1 MLHPAY
7 AYLPADRLAALADQR
22 ELPLRASGAVLSV
35 DVVGFTRITEAFA
48 SALGA
53 RRGAES
59 LAELLN
65 QVYASLIACVEK
77 WHGIVVSF
85 SGDAMRCWFAGD
97 DGRGAV
103 ACAGQIQQ
111 SMQAIAIP
119 AAAPL
124 AVAVKAAI
132 VSGEV
137 QRFSLGDP
145 AIQLIDTLAGSL
157 LVRLADLEQ
166 IVQPGE
172 IIVDEPAALA
182 LAALVRPGPRRS
194 HPGSA
199 TVGIIVA
206 GLMAEFAAVGAP
218 IDVAG
223 VTAAAAVDV
232 QPWLLASIWER
243 LQRGMGDF
251 LTELRPV
258 VALFGQFAGAI
269 DVEDRAAVETLNRY
283 VAWVQGVITRYDGV
297 VLQITLGEKGNY
309 FYAAFGALQAHEDD
323 AVRAVC
329 AARDLQAPA
338 TDSPIGAGLRVGLAS
353 GIMRTGVYGSPAR
366 RTYGVLGD
374 AANLAARLMQHAQ
387 PGTILATQDVAAATA
402 DQAGWLILEPIMA
415 KGKRD
420 PLSVSRYSADRSSQS
435 VRQPDQDQL
444 PMIGRQAELEQLL
457 GYLAEQPRQGHVI
470 ALNGEAGIG
479 KSRLISEV
487 AAAARR
493 RGWLVYASEC
503 QSYLQNTPYS
513 LWQPLLR
520 ALVGIEDSDPPD
532 RQIARLETA
541 IAAVNPAWLPR
552 LPLLGPIVNLSIP
565 DTELTRPFDA
575 QLRNAS
581 REALAVDWLREWVRV
596 QAASAP
602 GIALVLEDIHWI
614 DPLSLSLL
622 AALSRVIG
630 PLPVIVL
637 LAHRPLETATLK
649 DQLSNL
655 SELTLGALSP
665 EAAGAMITAKMIQLG
680 QPLAPG
686 ELEPLASQVYA
697 RTQGNPFYIEE
708 LLIYLHENQQ
718 DPRDPQLWERSELPA
733 SLHQLLLSRIDQL
746 SPTQQETLKI
756 ASVIGRLFRVAWLHD
771 YHPALA
777 TRDVHADLGGLRA
790 AEMILLD
797 SVDPELIYLFR
808 HVIAQEVAY
817 ETLAF
822 ATRELLHEQL
832 AAYLECSAPAL
843 DDQRIYLIAY
853 HYERSANQAKRRQY
867 LLLAGKTAQAAYANA
882 AAIRYYEAA
891 LPLLD
896 DKDERAEILLRL
908 GAVLELIADKPAA
921 LERYQQS
928 LQTSQEC
935 QAVEL
940 VLQSYYALGV
950 YYRIENDYDKALTML
965 NAGHALAIRVAS
977 PEQLKIESE
986 IANLYFHQGDFDQA
1000 KQLLDQSLQRQS
1012 PADDPTAYAMT
1023 YFVRG
1028 NIAKMEGDFEKSYL
1042 YAQKVLE
1049 IHTKDR
1055 DILKYSDAL
1064 NNLGNILTN
1073 HGELDRCLEVYEESL
1088 AIRRTIG
1095 AKRAISISLY
1105 NLGLIYLKKYQLETA
1120 TTIFREALSIA
1131 MDIGDTHILVHSTRC
1146 LGDTLASRG
1155 EFAEA
1160 KGYFEQ
1166 ALEISETLDSG
1177 WMKCV
1182 MYTSMGT
1189 FNSLQGKFA
1198 EVEHFSRKALAL
1210 YEEMNNPQGVA
1221 IALGNLGSN
1230 CVESGRYAEAREFLE
1245 RVLAILDAAD
1255 EQFLVVYTQYYLGF
1269 LAIEEGASA
1278 EAINCFK
1285 ASLTLAKQI
1294 TDGEGF
1300 MLAAIGLI
1308 AAQLRLGSSAEASE
1322 PLAVLLTAVEQTMAH
1337 TAAYLNPYMRGH
1349 FEQVSALIRQALPR
1363 ERLAAARQRGGALSM
1378 DEAIDHALAIGG

>member
-7 AYLPADRLAALADQR
+7 AYLPADRLAALAGQR

-35 DVVGFTRITEAFA
+35 DVVGFTGITAAFA

-65 QVYASLIACVEK
+65 QVYSTLIACVEE
-77 WHGIVVSF
+77 WRGSVVSF

-103 ACAGQIQQ
+103 ACAWQIQQ
-111 SMQAIAIP
+111 AMQAIAIP

-124 AVAVKAAI
+124 AVAVKAA
-132 VSGEV
+132 VVAGEV

-145 AIQLIDTLAGSL
+145 AIQLIDTLAGGL
-157 LVRLADLEQ
+157 LVRLADLEE

-182 LAALVRPGPRRS
+182 LAALVDPGPQRS

-199 TVGIIVA
+199 TLGVIVA
-206 GLMAEFAAVGAP
+206 GLTAQIAPAGAP

-223 VTAAAAVDV
+223 LTLPAADV

-258 VALFGQFAGAI
+258 VALFGQFAGPI
-269 DVEDRAAVETLNRY
+269 DAEDRAALETLNRY

-338 TDSPIGAGLRVGLAS
+338 ADSPIGAGLRVGLAS
-353 GIMRTGVYGSPAR
+353 GITRTGVYGSPTR

-402 DQAGWLILEPIMA
+402 DQAGWLGLAPLTV

-420 PLSVSRYSADRSSQS
+420 PLSVYRYIADRSQS
-435 VRQPDQDQL
+435 IGQPAQDQL

-457 GYLAEQPRQGHVI
+457 GYLAGQPRQGHAI
-470 ALNGEAGIG
+470 AISGEAGIG

-520 ALVGIEDSDPPD
+520 ALIGIEDSDPAE
-532 RQIARLETA
+532 RQIALLETA

-565 DTELTRPFDA
+565 DTDLTRTFDA

-581 REALAVDWLREWVRV
+581 REALVVDWLRAWVQA
-596 QAASAP
+596 QAASAS
-602 GIALVLEDIHWI
+602 GIVLVLEDIHWI

-622 AALSRVIG
+622 TEVTRVIA

-637 LAHRPLETATLK
+637 LAHRPLDAAATLK

-655 SELTLGALSP
+655 SEQPLGVLSP
-665 EAAGAMITAKMIQLG
+665 EAAGALITAKMLRLG
-680 QPLAPG
+680 QPLTPG

-718 DPRDPQLWERSELPA
+718 DLHDPLVWERSELPT

-746 SPTQQETLKI
+746 SPPQQETLKI
-756 ASVIGRLFRVAWLHD
+756 ASVIGRLFRAAWLSG

-777 TRDVHADLGGLRA
+777 ARDVHDDLSGLRA

-797 SVDPELIYLFR
+797 SADPELIYLFR

-832 AAYLECSAPAL
+832 AGYLERSAPAL

-853 HYERSANQAKRRQY
+853 HYERSANHTKRREY
-867 LLLAGKTAQAAYANA
+867 LLLAGRTAQAAYANA

-891 LPLLD
+891 LLTDQLPEHEPLGADEAAVLAETIGDIHTLVAASEQARSRYQAVLD
-896 DKDERAEILLRL
+896 GGAELEAAARARLQRKIGATYEQHADWNSALTWLAAAQATLASAEVNPIIQGEDAQILSAIGWIHFRQQDLPTAQRYLQQALDLITPLGKDAAEAHILNRL
-908 GAVLELIADKPAA
+908 GGAVWLQGDLAQARQYVA
-921 LERYQQS
+921 QS
-928 LQTSQEC
+928 LSASQRSDD
-935 QAVEL
+935 L
-940 VLQSYYALGV
+940 IG
-950 YYRIENDYDKALTML
+950 
-965 NAGHALAIRVAS
+965 
-977 PEQLKIESE
+977 
-986 IANLYFHQGDFDQA
+986 QG
-1000 KQLLDQSLQRQS
+1000 R
-1012 PADDPTAYAMT
+1012 
-1023 YFVRG
+1023 
-1028 NIAKMEGDFEKSYL
+1028 
-1042 YAQKVLE
+1042 
-1049 IHTKDR
+1049 
-1055 DILKYSDAL
+1055 AL
-1064 NNLGNILTN
+1064 NNLSILDSTQDNLSEAITSALQALDIQERVGNI
-1073 HGELDRCLEVYEESL
+1073 RES
-1088 AIRRTIG
+1088 I
-1095 AKRAISISLY
+1095 ISCV
-1105 NLGLIYLKKYQLETA
+1105 NLGTSLHSVGRYSEAAAYLK
-1120 TTIFREALSIA
+1120 
-1131 MDIGDTHILVHSTRC
+1131 
-1146 LGDTLASRG
+1146 
-1155 EFAEA
+1155 
-1160 KGYFEQ
+1160 Q
-1166 ALEISETLDSG
+1166 ALEKSIQINDPYHH
-1177 WMKCV
+1177 M
-1182 MYTSMGT
+1182 
-1189 FNSLQGKFA
+1189 
-1198 EVEHFSRKALAL
+1198 KALL
-1210 YEEMNNPQGVA
+1210 IYGRTLGELGQYDQG
-1221 IALGNLGSN
+1221 
-1230 CVESGRYAEAREFLE
+1230 RTYLE
-1245 RVLAILDAAD
+1245 
-1255 EQFLVVYTQYYLGF
+1255 Q
-1269 LAIEEGASA
+1269 
-1278 EAINCFK
+1278 
-1285 ASLTLAKQI
+1285 SLTLCQKLNFQEQFQVYVHLAELELACNQI
-1294 TDGEGF
+1294 E
-1300 MLAAIGLI
+1300 
-1308 AAQLRLGSSAEASE
+1308 RAEAE
-1322 PLAVLLTAVEQTMAH
+1322 
-1337 TAAYLNPYMRGH
+1337 Y
-1349 FEQVSALIRQALPR
+1349 
-1363 ERLAAARQRGGALSM
+1363 RLADVVEISTDSEAFAHLQRLEGRIRLAQNDREEARRLLLASEELFRTL
-1378 DEAIDHALAIGG
+1378 DKRTEARLTRNILATLD